1 MMRLSNV
8 LLILFLISTACVP
21 LLDLESLQVE
31 PRVESTF
38 IKFHRLAKTGDA
50 KSQNL
55 IGFMMFFGEV
65 APDSRLAAQ
74 RWFRASAAQGNVS
87 AQLNLAVMR
96 YLGATDREDHEEAER
111 YFRLAEKNNFKASS
125 ASTLEFNTI
134 EEFVDQ
140 SCRRMER
147 RKTSG
152 ERTYVTFCAGCHG
165 MNGLAAYGGSPSF
178 ALGERMEKS
187 DEELLRTIMS
197 GHGIMPS
204 WIDKFPRERLS
215 QTLRFIRSLQPQF
228 RNGILHVLRPTPSQY
243 FTFGPMESDFSI
255 DYTDGVLEYD
265 DNIEFFIRLCR
276 RARTTT
282 SREGS

>member
-1 MMRLSNV
+1 MMRLSNA

-21 LLDLESLQVE
+21 LLGLESLQHE
-31 PRVESTF
+31 LGVESTF
-38 IKFHRLAKTGDA
+38 IKFARLAKAGDA

-65 APDSRLAAQ
+65 APYSRLAAH

-87 AQLNLAVMR
+87 AQLNLAVML
-96 YLGATDREDHEEAER
+96 YLGAAGNEDQEEAER
-111 YFRLAEKNNFKASS
+111 YFRLAEKTSSKAGS

-134 EEFVDQ
+134 EELVDQ
-140 SCRRMER
+140 SCRKMER
-147 RKTSG
+147 KEAFG
-152 ERTYVTFCAGCHG
+152 ERMFVTFCAGCHG

-187 DEELLRTIMS
+187 DQELLGTIGG

-204 WIDKFPRERLS
+204 WVDKFPRERHS
-215 QTLRFIRSLQPQF
+215 QTLRFIRTLQPQF
-228 RNGILHVLRPTPSQY
+228 HNGILHVLRPHPPQY
-243 FTFGPMESDFSI
+243 FAFGPMEFDTSI
-255 DYTDGVLEYD
+255 YYTDGVLEYEE
-265 DNIEFFIRLCR
+265 NIESFIRLCR

-282 SREGS
+282 SRE